1 MKRPR
6 ADTSRGFFFDG
17 RSYGYSRLHYYSRLG
32 VDNRRLI
39 VSLPRMPGGMSQYR
53 WRAERCRRLA
63 KTAPNSVIAEIFEEL
78 AEQWLRV
85 ADSIEQVETYLAVR
99 RALAHGLSVRRE

>member
-1 MKRPR
+1 M
-6 ADTSRGFFFDG
+6 
-17 RSYGYSRLHYYSRLG
+17 
-32 VDNRRLI
+32 

-63 KTAPNSVIAEIFEEL
+63 KTAPNSAIAELFEEL

>member
-1 MKRPR
+1 
-6 ADTSRGFFFDG
+6 
-17 RSYGYSRLHYYSRLG
+17 
-32 VDNRRLI
+32 
-39 VSLPRMPGGMSQYR
+39 
-53 WRAERCRRLA
+53 LA
-63 KTAPNSVIAEIFEEL
+63 KTAPNSAIAEIFEEL